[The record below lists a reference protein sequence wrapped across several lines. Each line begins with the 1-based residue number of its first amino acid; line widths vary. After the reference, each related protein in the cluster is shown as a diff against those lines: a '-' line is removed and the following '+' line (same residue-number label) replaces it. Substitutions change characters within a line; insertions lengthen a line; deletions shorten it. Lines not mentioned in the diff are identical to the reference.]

1 MQRANGPPQHAK
13 AGDMSTTTVHQ
24 TSRPSVVERVRPW
37 WLWIVTAFAFPPA
50 GYIAHQ
56 VAGRVDGVGAAL
68 LAGVIAGALLGTA
81 QWVILRRRG
90 ASPLWIA
97 ATAAGFGVGLAAG
110 AALVDYETSLAAL
123 VVMGAVCG
131 IAIGLAQAV
140 GFAPLRRHA
149 GAWAVATG
157 GLWALGWAVTTS
169 AGIKVEDQWALFGI
183 SGALVVAFLQSVLV
197 NRLVPAKASN
207 RAVVTGG

>member
-1 MQRANGPPQHAK
+1 
-13 AGDMSTTTVHQ
+13 MSTTAFHP
-24 TSRPSVVERVRPW
+24 TSRPPVVQRVRPW

-56 VAGRVDGVGAAL
+56 VAGRVDGVGATL
-68 LAGVIAGALLGTA
+68 LAGVIAGALLGTG

-90 ASPLWIA
+90 ASLLWIA
-97 ATAAGFGVGLAAG
+97 ATAAGFGIGLAAG

-131 IAIGLAQAV
+131 IAIGVAQSV
-140 GFAPLRRHA
+140 SFAPLRRHVV
-149 GAWAVATG
+149 AWTVATG
-157 GLWALGWAVTTS
+157 GLWAIGWAVTTS
-169 AGIKVEDQWALFGI
+169 AGIKVEEQWAVFGI

-197 NRLVPAKASN
+197 NRLVPATASN